1 MISVAVYY
9 CVCIAYSVN
18 FSEENLGEFGESLV
32 VHQILTMSQH
42 INKDVKKANK
52 QEFAKILLTKSF

>member
-1 MISVAVYY
+1 MMSVAVYY

-18 FSEENLGEFGESLV
+18 FSEKNLGEFGESLV

-42 INKDVKKANK
+42 INKYVKKANK
-52 QEFAKILLTKSF
+52 QEFA